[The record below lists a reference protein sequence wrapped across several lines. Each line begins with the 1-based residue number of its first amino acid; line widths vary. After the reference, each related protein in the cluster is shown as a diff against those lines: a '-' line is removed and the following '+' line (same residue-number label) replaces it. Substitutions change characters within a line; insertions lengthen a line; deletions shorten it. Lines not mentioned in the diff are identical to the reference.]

1 MNSGRLFFVLEEFA
15 PHSSKGQKGENYI
28 LDKRFAA
35 HSSILGFLAV
45 RIFQFFNLKNSNI
58 RMLKMKAI
66 SVGVLYNLSPIMRTY
81 KQVMIVACIHEMLL
95 VTRSLQ

>member
-1 MNSGRLFFVLEEFA
+1 MNSGRLFFVLEDFA

-45 RIFQFFNLKNSNI
+45 EFFNLKNSNI

-66 SVGVLYNLSPIMRTY
+66 SVGVLYNLSPMMRTY
-81 KQVMIVACIHEMLL
+81 KQVKIVACIHEMLL